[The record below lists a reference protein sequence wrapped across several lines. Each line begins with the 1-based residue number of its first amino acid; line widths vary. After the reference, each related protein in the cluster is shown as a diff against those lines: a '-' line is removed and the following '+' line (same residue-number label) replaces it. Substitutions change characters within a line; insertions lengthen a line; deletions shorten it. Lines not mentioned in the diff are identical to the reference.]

1 MSLGNYTGAVVREG
15 IPMRS
20 KSPSR
25 VMPAQR
31 HPAASRGGDPI
42 FAGIHVF
49 LASFEPKKTWMAG
62 TSLDKHGHDSGIMMH
77 CLHFNITMRFKK
89 RQTANIVIKTKR

>member
-1 MSLGNYTGAVVREG
+1 
-15 IPMRS
+15 MRS
-20 KSPSR
+20 KSPLR

-31 HPAASRGGDPI
+31 HPAASRGGDTI

-62 TSLDKHGHDSGIMMH
+62 TSPAM
-77 CLHFNITMRFKK
+77 TPE
-89 RQTANIVIKTKR
+89 